1 MSALSLWPSATNHQ
15 ATSNMGSIHVVASVR
30 AFFLSM
36 AEGCSMSGGTT
47 WSFTIICGWIFE

>member
-1 MSALSLWPSATNHQ
+1 
-15 ATSNMGSIHVVASVR
+15 MGSIHVVASVR

-47 WSFTIICGWIFE
+47 SVIFRHHLWVDIWVISTFWLL